1 MSKYFR
7 INVAGLERDLLVCP
21 LNDKLSIAAF
31 IMLGDSE
38 LTERCAEELLKI
50 APEHDVII
58 TAESK
63 GIPVAH
69 EMARQNGKARYVV
82 ARKGLKVYMPNPI
95 SVPVNSITTLSSQQL
110 YLGED
115 EVNLLN
121 GKKVLIVDDV
131 ISTGNSLLA
140 LEKLVE
146 KAGGI
151 LVGKMAVLAEGD
163 AINRTDIKVLA
174 PLPLLDSEGNPV

>member
-95 SVPVNSITTLSSQQL
+95 SVPVNSITTLSSQHL

-151 LVGKMAVLAEGD
+151 IVGKMAVLAEGD

>member
-38 LTERCAEELLKI
+38 LTVRCAEELLKI

-151 LVGKMAVLAEGD
+151 IVGKMAVLAEGD

-174 PLPLLDSEGNPV
+174 PLPLLDSEGNPI

>member
-1 MSKYFR
+1 
-7 INVAGLERDLLVCP
+7 
-21 LNDKLSIAAF
+21 AAF

-151 LVGKMAVLAEGD
+151 IVGKMAVLAEGD

>member
-7 INVAGLERDLLVCP
+7 RNVAGLERDLLVCP

-38 LTERCAEELLKI
+38 LTVRCAEELLKI

-151 LVGKMAVLAEGD
+151 IVGKMAVLAEGD

>member
-95 SVPVNSITTLSSQQL
+95 SVPVN
-110 YLGED
+110 
-115 EVNLLN
+115 
-121 GKKVLIVDDV
+121 
-131 ISTGNSLLA
+131 
-140 LEKLVE
+140 
-146 KAGGI
+146 
-151 LVGKMAVLAEGD
+151 
-163 AINRTDIKVLA
+163 
-174 PLPLLDSEGNPV
+174 

>member
-1 MSKYFR
+1 MIKYFR

-151 LVGKMAVLAEGD
+151 IVGKMAVLAEGD

>member
-58 TAESK
+58 TAEYK

-151 LVGKMAVLAEGD
+151 IVGKMAVLAEGD

>member
-82 ARKGLKVYMPNPI
+82 AREGLKVYMPNPI

-151 LVGKMAVLAEGD
+151 IVGKMAVLAEGD

>member
-95 SVPVNSITTLSSQQL
+95 SVPVNSINTLSSQQL

-151 LVGKMAVLAEGD
+151 IVGKMAVLAEGD